1 MYLGPIGVGAR
12 RKIILLIGDE
22 PLGLDD
28 TEYEDDS
35 ESEPEQ
41 LYGAPALGEYGFP
54 EEAKIK

>member
-1 MYLGPIGVGAR
+1 MSKLDQ
-12 RKIILLIGDE
+12 IILLIGDE

-41 LYGAPALGEYGFP
+41 LYGAPALGEYDSP
-54 EEAKIK
+54 EKAKN